1 MLHWLLQ
8 LLDPQGLQQIIA
20 SGGLAVL
27 TAIIFAETGLL
38 VGFFLPGDSLL
49 FLAGTMTAVNL
60 LDPSRP
66 PPARALRH
74 RLRAGGRGGG
84 RQLAQ
89 LPARTHG
96 REPRLVAAGRP
107 LRHPRAARAGARLL

>member
-8 LLDPQGLQQIIA
+8 LLDPQGIQQIIA

-27 TAIIFAETGLL
+27 MAIIFAETGLL

-49 FLAGTMTAVNL
+49 FLAGTMCAVNL

-66 PPARALRH
+66 PPLDALAACCAAWRW
-74 RLRAGGRGGG
+74 RRWPAI
-84 RQLAQ
+84 AQ
-89 LPARTHG
+89 LPARTH
-96 REPRLVAAGRP
+96 RRPTRLVTAGRP
-107 LRHPRAARAGARLL
+107 LHHPRAARAGARIL